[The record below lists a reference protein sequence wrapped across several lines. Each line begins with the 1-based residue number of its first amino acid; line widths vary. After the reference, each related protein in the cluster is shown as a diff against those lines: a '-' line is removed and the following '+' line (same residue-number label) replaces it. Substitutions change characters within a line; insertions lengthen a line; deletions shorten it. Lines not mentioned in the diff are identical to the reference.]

1 MGMTLSEGSA
11 AAATVTKD
19 VSVIEFHPC
28 FNRGA
33 HTKYGR
39 IHLPVAP
46 RCNVRCGYCVRKFDC
61 VNESRPGVA
70 SVVLTPEAAMQR
82 VRAVVERDGR
92 LSVVGVAGPGD
103 PLANDETLRALRLV
117 HAEYPQVTLCLS
129 TNGLLL
135 PERVEELRRLGRLTL
150 TVTVN
155 AVRPGTAARIYRWA
169 RLDGVTLHGID
180 AGMLMVER
188 QWEGLRRA
196 DEAGIVT
203 KLNSVLIP
211 GVNDAEIPLIAQRA
225 AGLGV
230 HVMNLTPLIPQGD
243 FAGVMPPTPA
253 DIHAM
258 RERCAPFLPL
268 INHCRQCRSDACGM
282 LGEDRD
288 METETLLA
296 RVGEE
301 YCDTV

>member
-1 MGMTLSEGSA
+1 MA
-11 AAATVTKD
+11 IATKD
-19 VSVIEFHPC
+19 LSVVEHHPC
-28 FNRGA
+28 FNRKA
-33 HTKYGR
+33 HARYGR
-39 IHLPVAP
+39 LHLPVAP
-46 RCNVRCGYCVRKFDC
+46 RCNIQCGYCVRLYDC

-70 SVVLTPEAAMQR
+70 SIVLTPEAAMER

-92 LSVVGVAGPGD
+92 LSVIGVAGPGD

-135 PERVEELRRLGRLTL
+135 PESIEELRRFGRLTL

-155 AVRPGTAARIYRWA
+155 AVRPETAARIYRWV
-169 RLDGVTLHGID
+169 RHGGRTLRGMD
-180 AGMLMVER
+180 AGRLMVER
-188 QWEGLRRA
+188 QWEGVRRA

-211 GVNDAEIPLIAQRA
+211 GVNDGEIPLIAERA

-230 HVMNLTPLIPQGD
+230 HVMNITPLIAQGD
-243 FAGVMPPTPA
+243 FAGIAPPTPL

-301 YCDTV
+301 YCDVV

>member
-1 MGMTLSEGSA
+1 MC
-11 AAATVTKD
+11 ATVAKD
-19 VSVIEFHPC
+19 LSVIAHHPC

-33 HTKYGR
+33 HKKYGR

-46 RCNVRCGYCVRKFDC
+46 RCNIQCRYCVRSFDC

-70 SVVLTPEAAMQR
+70 SVILTPEQAMER

-103 PLANDETLRALRLV
+103 PLANPESLRVLEMV
-117 HAEYPQVTLCLS
+117 DAEFPDVTLCLS

-135 PERVEELRRLGRLTL
+135 PERIDALKRLHRLTL

-155 AVRPGTAARIYRWA
+155 AVLPETAARIYRWA
-169 RLDGVTLHGID
+169 SYGGVTLRALD
-180 AGMLMVER
+180 AGRLMVER
-188 QWEGLRRA
+188 QWEGLRWA
-196 DEAGIVT
+196 DEAGIVV
-203 KLNSVLIP
+203 KVNSVLIP
-211 GVNDAEIPLIAQRA
+211 GVNDLEIPLIARQA
-225 AGLGV
+225 ATLGV
-230 HVMNLTPLIPQGD
+230 NVMNITPLIAQGE
-243 FAGVMPPTPA
+243 FAGVAPPKPA
-253 DIHAM
+253 EIHAM
-258 RERCAPFLPL
+258 RERCAPHLPL
-268 INHCRQCRSDACGM
+268 INHCRQCRADACGI

-296 RVGEE
+296 QVGEE